1 MALNIEHKEE
11 NEGKNSRG
19 RLSAE
24 EFNNLIDTVKEL
36 EKNANT
42 PSSIGELKNVSPESD
57 TAEDGSVLLYGN
69 NGWSPAAG
77 VFIPTGVAEDGS
89 IITTFEDLMNYISSH
104 SGGGGET
111 GIQRNLRIINNLDS
125 KSLSASKGEP
135 CHLNFTF
142 ISQERY
148 STNEPYEDTGER
160 GFCQI
165 SVKNSNSAEYLVVK
179 QLYISSGSPFSIDV
193 AEFLASGANNV
204 MIKVTG
210 EVTEVTA
217 PAFVYT
223 VQLTSLSI
231 SADNFK
237 WWTAYTGAITLPLN
251 ISGNISKTLYVT
263 VTGKDYNES
272 YQIQIGT
279 GVYTETAYNYS
290 VIHPGVTGV
299 FNISAYVS
307 NSDGTVKTRT
317 ISFNVICAV
326 AGEQRKLVAVNNI
339 LGRATNW
346 SENSLFD
353 YAMYDGDNVITS
365 AKFTIKKDGEDVFT
379 SEEDSIACSARHTFS
394 FPMEIETM
402 DNTEFEI
409 TAHILDVD
417 MELTSPITYQVNNS
431 LGYSAVSGS
440 VFYMNPK
447 TRSNRQG
454 NRQEIINEMDGSV
467 IPGSWEN
474 MNWGNDGWQS
484 DEDGNKVLRL
494 MAGSSLRMGYSPFK
508 NECARTGKTLE
519 LDYKVDNVTD
529 YSEPVITISSPSGGS
544 FVGLNIYAD
553 DIIMH
558 SQSLKNDDVQSLHTF
573 EGKRTR
579 LTLTILPDAYGNSGF
594 NLCILYVNGVKNR
607 EFTYESNDYFAHN
620 GMIVIGSGYA
630 DVDIYGIREYNQGLT
645 SQGVLR
651 NYINWLNT
659 TDSKA
664 IVTENND
671 ILDLHGSDIDFEN
684 TKDQFNVM
692 TFDNTIPYMADQS
705 TRTGMLEVFFY
716 DHPEWNVSISNV
728 TAKGQ
733 GTSSMKYWIWNTRY
747 QLDKKLSVIRY
758 ADGSDSTAG
767 AKWSMTPSLPAGRKF
782 TAKKNYASSMQS
794 HKIGAVNSYT
804 DLIREVGILNEAMR
818 ADAKV
823 RVSVWEAPFVCF
835 EKQTNDEGETIYIF
849 RGLYTFGP
857 DKGDADTFG
866 YNTDTYPNLLSIE
879 GSDNSPLLTLFRVPW
894 NPAKG
899 LIAYNED
906 EEAFQYNGQN
916 SFDLGE
922 GEVENISSFIPAY
935 NCVYQCSPRL
945 KPFNGTLEE
954 LNAQLSGYK
963 NEPCEF
969 WIAKSGDINQ
979 YNVYYFESSEGRFMP
994 SDIGEGT
1001 INLLSQLA
1009 DKGYGLNTSDL
1020 AGKTDDEL
1028 NTLFINAR
1036 IQKFRMDAP
1045 AYWDIDDCLF
1055 FMNNVEFNAGTDE
1068 RAKNTYPY
1076 CFGTETSRWRWRVD
1090 DADTRFDT
1098 TNRGLPD
1105 KEYSVETHD
1114 TDETGASVW
1123 NGETNN
1129 FFNLM
1134 ELAFPEEKIASMRKS
1149 MTAMQTLGGLKSGN
1163 DLEKLFAFYQKY
1175 YFDQAQEYFPAN
1187 AYNADA
1193 KYCYENGK
1201 LAYNKGHYSNDTD
1214 PITQSLGDH
1223 YLAEQRWIT
1232 KRILYMM
1239 SKYSFGLFSAN
1250 GTDTITV
1257 RAAGNTIKYELT
1269 PAMDMYP
1276 AIANGTSII
1285 RGARTKAGDVCVME
1299 IELSGSG
1306 DQQNAIQG
1314 ASYLQDI
1321 GDWHNKNV
1329 TGSMIIQGRMLRDI
1343 RLGSKDAPVVISISS
1358 LTLSNCVSLQRLLLS
1373 NIATLAGTLNLSAC
1387 SHLQEIYADGTSLT
1401 QIVLPSG
1408 GGLRVIQYSRLNQYL
1423 SLSNYPL
1430 LTTEGIGIDLCRDVI
1445 TDFFIVN
1452 CPNLSPMQ
1460 LLVDIMNAQ
1469 TGQGD
1474 NHSLKRIR
1482 AVGFEE
1488 TYNDSGMLDKLATL
1502 ADGSYEGL
1510 SSEGIA
1516 GEDKYPVLDGILN
1529 IEANHYADSIE
1540 ALRNTFKK
1548 LVLNVT
1554 GKEYVR
1560 FKDSVIGSLIIDKY
1574 GDGEGVTM
1582 GQIQTVRSL
1591 DVSFRGNSDITSF
1604 NEFMYFA
1611 SVTNTNRFFF
1621 ENCINLRSVKLPE
1634 SLKIIDT
1641 NSFYNTAIGDIYI
1654 PASVERIYSGSFNKC
1669 KQLQVVTF
1677 SAGNLYELQNST
1689 FRDSGIKSIILPDTI
1704 TEMVGGYVFYG
1715 CSSLETVH
1723 YPVNENITEIS
1734 ASQFCE
1740 CSSLIEINISEY
1752 ITSIGQSCFRLCKS
1766 LKEIEITDNIHTL
1779 GKGAF
1784 FQCESL
1790 ENLHIP
1796 SSITSIPDELVRRC
1810 YNLTHLDIP
1819 EGVTSLG
1826 IYAIAECTNM
1836 EYIIMNP
1843 VVPPTM
1849 VDLTFNNTTC
1859 KFYVPDGSLE
1869 AYKTAGIWSK
1879 YASRIYPL
1887 SQKTE

>member
-1 MALNIEHKEE
+1 M
-11 NEGKNSRG
+11 S
-19 RLSAE
+19 
-24 EFNNLIDTVKEL
+24 
-36 EKNANT
+36 
-42 PSSIGELKNVSPESD
+42 
-57 TAEDGSVLLYGN
+57 
-69 NGWSPAAG
+69 
-77 VFIPTGVAEDGS
+77 
-89 IITTFEDLMNYISSH
+89 
-104 SGGGGET
+104 
-111 GIQRNLRIINNLDS
+111 
-125 KSLSASKGEP
+125 
-135 CHLNFTF
+135 
-142 ISQERY
+142 
-148 STNEPYEDTGER
+148 
-160 GFCQI
+160 
-165 SVKNSNSAEYLVVK
+165 
-179 QLYISSGSPFSIDV
+179 
-193 AEFLASGANNV
+193 
-204 MIKVTG
+204 
-210 EVTEVTA
+210 
-217 PAFVYT
+217 
-223 VQLTSLSI
+223 
-231 SADNFK
+231 
-237 WWTAYTGAITLPLN
+237 
-251 ISGNISKTLYVT
+251 
-263 VTGKDYNES
+263 
-272 YQIQIGT
+272 
-279 GVYTETAYNYS
+279 
-290 VIHPGVTGV
+290 
-299 FNISAYVS
+299 
-307 NSDGTVKTRT
+307 
-317 ISFNVICAV
+317 
-326 AGEQRKLVAVNNI
+326 
-339 LGRATNW
+339 
-346 SENSLFD
+346 
-353 YAMYDGDNVITS
+353 
-365 AKFTIKKDGEDVFT
+365 
-379 SEEDSIACSARHTFS
+379 
-394 FPMEIETM
+394 
-402 DNTEFEI
+402 
-409 TAHILDVD
+409 
-417 MELTSPITYQVNNS
+417 
-431 LGYSAVSGS
+431 
-440 VFYMNPK
+440 
-447 TRSNRQG
+447 
-454 NRQEIINEMDGSV
+454 
-467 IPGSWEN
+467 
-474 MNWGNDGWQS
+474 
-484 DEDGNKVLRL
+484 
-494 MAGSSLRMGYSPFK
+494 
-508 NECARTGKTLE
+508 
-519 LDYKVDNVTD
+519 
-529 YSEPVITISSPSGGS
+529 
-544 FVGLNIYAD
+544 
-553 DIIMH
+553 
-558 SQSLKNDDVQSLHTF
+558 
-573 EGKRTR
+573 
-579 LTLTILPDAYGNSGF
+579 
-594 NLCILYVNGVKNR
+594 
-607 EFTYESNDYFAHN
+607 
-620 GMIVIGSGYA
+620 
-630 DVDIYGIREYNQGLT
+630 
-645 SQGVLR
+645 
-651 NYINWLNT
+651 
-659 TDSKA
+659 
-664 IVTENND
+664 
-671 ILDLHGSDIDFEN
+671 
-684 TKDQFNVM
+684 
-692 TFDNTIPYMADQS
+692 
-705 TRTGMLEVFFY
+705 
-716 DHPEWNVSISNV
+716 
-728 TAKGQ
+728 
-733 GTSSMKYWIWNTRY
+733 
-747 QLDKKLSVIRY
+747 
-758 ADGSDSTAG
+758 
-767 AKWSMTPSLPAGRKF
+767 
-782 TAKKNYASSMQS
+782 
-794 HKIGAVNSYT
+794 
-804 DLIREVGILNEAMR
+804 
-818 ADAKV
+818 
-823 RVSVWEAPFVCF
+823 
-835 EKQTNDEGETIYIF
+835 
-849 RGLYTFGP
+849 
-857 DKGDADTFG
+857 
-866 YNTDTYPNLLSIE
+866 
-879 GSDNSPLLTLFRVPW
+879 
-894 NPAKG
+894 
-899 LIAYNED
+899 
-906 EEAFQYNGQN
+906 
-916 SFDLGE
+916 
-922 GEVENISSFIPAY
+922 
-935 NCVYQCSPRL
+935 
-945 KPFNGTLEE
+945 
-954 LNAQLSGYK
+954 
-963 NEPCEF
+963 
-969 WIAKSGDINQ
+969 
-979 YNVYYFESSEGRFMP
+979 

-1285 RGARTKAGDVCVME
+1285 RGRRTKAGEVCEME

-1408 GGLRVIQYSRLNQYL
+1408 GGLRVIQYGRLNQYL

-1430 LTTEGIGIDLCRDVI
+1430 LTTEGIEIDLCRDVI

-1641 NSFYNTAIGDIYI
+1641 NSFYNTAIEDIYI

-1766 LKEIEITDNIHTL
+1766 MKEIEITDNIHTL

-1843 VVPPTM
+1843 VVPPTI
-1849 VDLTFNNTTC
+1849 VDLTFNNTPC